1 MPLVVAPLFAFALG
15 TLLALGP
22 RGPLAER
29 ERRFATTAAACLAAL
44 CFFPVAAYA
53 AAGEP
58 AWSALYLADAARIP
72 AVLLVAAAAVSAA
85 FLPAGLRAGTAL
97 VGAPIERR
105 IALVIAPALAA
116 VTACVV
122 HADRLAVVGTQ
133 LAFLRSSERA
143 LRPLGE
149 SRFGATLIVLDLLLV
164 VGSVLTYRALARLG
178 EAPSEPRARYGR
190 PRLGLRSGPRDVPDT
205 AREGL

>member
-58 AWSALYLADAARIP
+58 AWSALYLGDAARIP
-72 AVLLVAAAAVSAA
+72 AVLLVTAAAAAA
-85 FLPAGLRAGTAL
+85 ALVPAGLRAGTAV
-97 VGAPIERR
+97 VGSPIERR
-105 IALVIAPALAA
+105 IALVVAPALAA
-116 VTACVV
+116 VVACIV

-133 LAFLRSSERA
+133 LAFVRASERA
-143 LRPLGE
+143 LRPLLS
-149 SRFGATLIVLDLLLV
+149 SRFGAALAVLDILLIVAA
-164 VGSVLTYRALARLG
+164 VLTYRALSKLG
-178 EAPSEPRARYGR
+178 EAPAEPRARYGR
-190 PRLGLRSGPRDVPDT
+190 PRLGVRQGKNP
-205 AREGL
+205 EGAE